1 MVAAAAVTSDAASLV
16 SFLRTNASIA
26 RSIGPL
32 LPNMTRRAASTTKHR
47 FARSAEESTEC
58 EIQSEIEAELTMN
71 GWWSEVK
78 GKRTN
83 KLKKYT
89 DNDAD
94 FTPPNNQF
102 TAFATFTPEVPIIE
116 LKLLAMKRKLCKKPT
131 QKHVKHTHRLLA
143 QQESAFLD

>member
-1 MVAAAAVTSDAASLV
+1 LIISRRVLLPLMMLPAARVPRKRRRNNLPVVAAAAVTSDAASLV

-71 GWWSEVK
+71 G
-78 GKRTN
+78 
-83 KLKKYT
+83 
-89 DNDAD
+89 
-94 FTPPNNQF
+94 
-102 TAFATFTPEVPIIE
+102 
-116 LKLLAMKRKLCKKPT
+116 
-131 QKHVKHTHRLLA
+131 
-143 QQESAFLD
+143 